1 MRRIGPLLLLPDPNP
16 PGWWAVCVSLLA
28 LVGACTAAG
37 GVFWAYGVSP
47 LVAYRMIAEGTFLD
61 SRALPEVVRRT
72 IPLLLVGTG
81 LVLAFR
87 AQFWNIGAEGQLLS
101 GAVAATGVA
110 LFSPLPSGLLVP
122 AMLAAGF
129 ALGALW
135 AALPAFLRLRWGAHE
150 VLTTLLLNYV
160 AAYGVEWLVHGPW
173 KGPSMMGFAYTDLF
187 PEAAWLP
194 VLAGTRVHWPT
205 LTLGI
210 GFAVF
215 GSVLLYRTVL
225 GFEIRVQGE
234 NPEAARYAGI
244 SPAKTVLAA
253 ALLSGGAAGLAGVG
267 EAAGI
272 HHRLLSPGQVSMG
285 YGYAGIVVAWLARG
299 NPLGAIPSALLLGV
313 VFTSGDVMQVALRM
327 PFRVTDVFNGLI
339 LLFLV
344 GSTPLLQTRIRWA
357 PVRSKPAPA
366 PGGEGWTPSSRP
378 S

>member
-1 MRRIGPLLLLPDPNP
+1 MRRIGPFLVTPNP
-16 PGWWAVCVSLLA
+16 APSWGWSTFVSLLA
-28 LVGACTAAG
+28 LTGALVVAG

-47 LVAYRMIAEGTFLD
+47 FVAYRAIAEGTFLD
-61 SRALPEVVRRT
+61 PRALPEVVRMA
-72 IPLLLVGTG
+72 IPLLLVGSG

-87 AQFWNIGAEGQLLS
+87 AQFWNIGTEGQLLA
-101 GAVAATGVA
+101 GAVAATGIA
-110 LFSPLPSGLLVP
+110 LFSPLPPALLIP
-122 AMLAAGF
+122 AMFAAGF

-135 AALPAFLRLRWGAHE
+135 AAVPALLRLRWGAHE

-194 VLAGTRVHWPT
+194 LLGGTRVHWPT
-205 LTLGI
+205 LVLGL

-225 GFEIRVQGE
+225 GFEIRVQGD

-244 SPAKTVLAA
+244 PAARTVLAV

-267 EAAGI
+267 EVAGI

-285 YGYAGIVVAWLARG
+285 YGYAGILVAWLARG
-299 NPLGAIPSALLLGV
+299 NPLGTILSALLLGL
-313 VFTSGDVMQVALRM
+313 VFTSGDVMQVALQM

-344 GSTPLLQTRIRWA
+344 GSTPLLQMRIRWVPKA
-357 PVRSKPAPA
+357 REKA
-366 PGGEGWTPSSRP
+366 WM
-378 S
+378 